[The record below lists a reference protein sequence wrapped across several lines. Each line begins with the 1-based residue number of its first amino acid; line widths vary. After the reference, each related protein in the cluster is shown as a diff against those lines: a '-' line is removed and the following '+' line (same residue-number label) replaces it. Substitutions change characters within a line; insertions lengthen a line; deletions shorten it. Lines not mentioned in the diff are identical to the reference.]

1 MKELLKSKIMVS
13 FIIFVMG
20 VSYIGTFETNNF
32 DNNISRE
39 NEIVINY

>member
-1 MKELLKSKIMVS
+1 MKDLLKSKVMIS

-20 VSYIGTFETNNF
+20 VSYIGTIETSAL
-32 DNNISRE
+32 DKDISRE

>member
-13 FIIFVMG
+13 FIIFVIG
-20 VSYIGTFETNNF
+20 ASYIGTFEANNL
-32 DNNISRE
+32 DNNISSE